1 MIDSHMD
8 IDIVCSKINQY
19 EKLRE
24 VAYPSI
30 MAQRDKIVFIPTD
43 EDRFAPTGKR
53 NIGKTEH

>member
-1 MIDSHMD
+1 MD
-8 IDIVCSKINQY
+8 IDIVCSPINQY

>member
-8 IDIVCSKINQY
+8 IDIFRLLTYQY